1 MIISSLP
8 KIWVPI
14 RWALTMMVKQWPQSL
29 VLMELS
35 LFRITCIRILT
46 VTHYQASCNLQ
57 MANSCKECTAEE
69 TQIFMIQLNSSYL
82 KITRQFRQFL
92 SCLEMKNNSISSSS
106 ICNTNNFNNFSKCSN
121 NFNRYSKKITWFS
134 SNNMKMKK
142 IERRLLN
149 MSDLKS
155 LIAWSEAI
163 P

>member
-106 ICNTNNFNNFSKCSN
+106 ICNTNNFN
-121 NFNRYSKKITWFS
+121 RYSKKITWFS